1 MKLPRTSA
9 RTAMRSRAFLSYE
22 AWRRAHPD
30 QRPETVAVIL
40 AAANRL
46 HLVDD
51 PDVDR
56 RIGHA
61 GYARNRRRRGQRCRH
76 GMAISPMASRAMALS
91 YSRLDR
97 LGPTRD
103 CCNFRF
109 SRMCALW
116 GHKTDSARIPA
127 LPDVEI
133 SPRPGRPQRRRGVI
147 E

>member
-1 MKLPRTSA
+1 
-9 RTAMRSRAFLSYE
+9 MRSRAFLSYQ

-56 RIGHA
+56 PIGHA
-61 GYARNRRRRGQRCRH
+61 GHARNRRRRGQRCRR

-97 LGPTRD
+97 LIRIDTAGGRTIRIVWIVNTLLALSTMLSEAA
-103 CCNFRF
+103 NFF
-109 SRMCALW
+109 S
-116 GHKTDSARIPA
+116 
-127 LPDVEI
+127 
-133 SPRPGRPQRRRGVI
+133 
-147 E
+147 

>member
-1 MKLPRTSA
+1 
-9 RTAMRSRAFLSYE
+9 MRSRAFLSYE
-22 AWRRAHPD
+22 ASRRAHPD
-30 QRPETVAVIL
+30 QRAETVAVIL

-61 GYARNRRRRGQRCRH
+61 GYARNRRRRGQRCGH

-97 LGPTRD
+97 LVRIDTLGCRTIRIAWIMNTLLALSTT
-103 CCNFRF
+103 CSQAANFL
-109 SRMCALW
+109 S
-116 GHKTDSARIPA
+116 
-127 LPDVEI
+127 
-133 SPRPGRPQRRRGVI
+133 
-147 E
+147 